1 MQHREQMTRGVPSAL
16 QLLIDDIVHADSKTP
31 GAAIHVE
38 APDLGLSWGGAAGV
52 TDFASATSLTPHH
65 PLRVASNTKT
75 FVAAAILRLWEEGR
89 LELDVPVTAY
99 PPVDYIEMM
108 QHGRYRPDSIT
119 VRHLL
124 THTSGLFDYGDSEA
138 FGQRIEADLTHRW
151 TRAEQLQG
159 AMDWG
164 RPYGTPG
171 EVYRYADT
179 GYILLG
185 EILERLTDLSL
196 AAALRQLIN
205 YDGLGLTS
213 TWLESMEPAFAN
225 GTSTEEFE
233 AVMGSLFAWY
243 EEAEAR
249 GMPIAIDMMLS
260 LTDEQLARLPARLE
274 EDNEELSEDEAGL
287 SVEQSQKRWRE
298 EFAEGFAR
306 FAGKLNQEQ
315 KDYLVQQSVRYV
327 PQYDLWAD
335 YRRRWY
341 LDVMALLRDGRDD
354 PEAFAQA
361 FLELAANR
369 RSHYYGLELTV
380 IFDHNEVL
388 YRDVSVWLINHLS
401 EKQREK
407 LFTRTGELAVAFREL
422 VAQAPEQAPTESVC
436 LVRC

>member
-99 PPVDYIEMM
+99 LPVDYIEMM

-213 TWLESMEPAFAN
+213 TWLESMEPPPSGAKDRVHQYYGRFDN
-225 GTSTEEFE
+225 SHVDPSVDLYGGGGLLST
-233 AVMGSLFAWY
+233 VG
-243 EEAEAR
+243 
-249 GMPIAIDMMLS
+249 D
-260 LTDEQLARLPARLE
+260 LARFLRGVFTGGVYTHAETIDTMLTTIAAKRGGPAAYGEPQIPGIYRMGVFVTQI
-274 EDNEELSEDEAGL
+274 DNETVYLH
-287 SVEQSQKRWRE
+287 R
-298 EFAEGFAR
+298 GFWGTLA
-306 FAGKLNQEQ
+306 
-315 KDYLVQQSVRYV
+315 VYV
-327 PQYDLWAD
+327 PRLDAAIGGAVTQHEKSRSFDLVLRATLAML
-335 YRRRWY
+335 R
-341 LDVMALLRDGRDD
+341 ALSARKKQDD
-354 PEAFAQA
+354 CQ
-361 FLELAANR
+361 
-369 RSHYYGLELTV
+369 
-380 IFDHNEVL
+380 
-388 YRDVSVWLINHLS
+388 
-401 EKQREK
+401 
-407 LFTRTGELAVAFREL
+407 
-422 VAQAPEQAPTESVC
+422 
-436 LVRC
+436 